1 MSLKDDLSRILGS
14 DAVIDADDILRSYS
28 RDQSFEQPG
37 KPDAVAFA
45 RTVEQ
50 VQEVVRYANKT
61 KTSLVTY
68 SSGLNLHGAC
78 IPKAGG
84 IILNL
89 SRMNRFIAIDDKNWF
104 AIVEPGVTL
113 DQLQDGL
120 VAKGLRVML
129 PFGVPAKRSA
139 LTSVVER
146 DPALASASFEYGND
160 LLMDTE
166 IVLPTGE
173 LFRTGLW
180 SAGGRPGSHMG
191 PVRSMLYR
199 FWTGAQGTFGILTK
213 ACIKVETLPAV
224 MELHAF
230 GFNSFADA
238 VAPLRELQ
246 RREIGLECFVLN
258 RFNLAALLCRDWS
271 IPESFPAARQDSSC
285 FEALRNELPP
295 WVLFINL
302 TGAPELP
309 EEKIAYERE
318 ALGEV
323 AKKHSLA
330 SFNLNGRREALM
342 EEILRP
348 WRILKKFCYKGS
360 VHDLS
365 FKAPLDRVPDFQ
377 RLILQ
382 VADTHDY
389 PAEDIGGYILPI
401 ERGRAVHCEFDFHCD
416 NNDAVEREHIRLV
429 WQEASQK
436 LIEAGAFFDRPYGA
450 WSQMMYSRTGLYA
463 QKLQELKKEL
473 DPNSIMNPG
482 KLCF

>member
-1 MSLKDDLSRILGS
+1 LSLILGS
-14 DAVIDADDILRSYS
+14 DAVFDDGDPLKSFS

-37 KPDAVAFA
+37 RPDAVAFA

-50 VQEVVRYANKT
+50 VQEVVRFANKT
-61 KTSLVTY
+61 KTPLVPY

-89 SRMNRFIAIDDKNWF
+89 SRMNRFIAIDENNWF
-104 AIVEPGVTL
+104 AVVEPGVTC

-120 VAKGLRVML
+120 AAKGLRAMP
-129 PFGVPAKRSA
+129 PFGVPPKRSA
-139 LTSVVER
+139 LTSVLER

-191 PVRSMLYR
+191 PVRSMIYR
-199 FWTGAQGTFGILTK
+199 FWTAAQGTFGILTK
-213 ACIKVETLPAV
+213 ACIKVERLPSQ
-224 MELHAF
+224 MELHAYS
-230 GFNSFADA
+230 FNSFAEA

-271 IPESFPAARQDSSC
+271 IPASFPAARQASSA
-285 FEALRNELPP
+285 FESLRQELPM
-295 WVLFINL
+295 WVLFIGL
-302 TGAPELP
+302 AGAGELP
-309 EEKIAYERE
+309 EEKIDYERE

-323 AKKHSLA
+323 TAKHGLDV
-330 SFNLNGRREALM
+330 FNIIEHRDTLTA
-342 EEILRP
+342 EILRP
-348 WRILKKFCYKGS
+348 WNVLKKFCYRGS

-365 FKAPLDRVPDFQ
+365 FKAPLARVPEFQ
-377 RLILQ
+377 RLIRQ
-382 VADTHDY
+382 VAEAHDY
-389 PAEDIGGYILPI
+389 PAEDLGGYILPL
-401 ERGRAVHCEFDFHCD
+401 ERARAVHCEFDFHCD
-416 NNDAVEREHIRLV
+416 QTEAVERERTRLV
-429 WQEASQK
+429 WHEASEK
-436 LIEAGAFFDRPYGA
+436 LIEAGAFFDRPYGPWA
-450 WSQMMYSRTGLYA
+450 QMMYSRSGLYA
-463 QKLQELKKEL
+463 QKLQDLKKEL
-473 DPNSIMNPG
+473 DPNNIMNPG

>member
-14 DAVIDADDILRSYS
+14 DAVVDADDILRSYS

-61 KTSLVTY
+61 KTPLVPY

-120 VAKGLRVML
+120 AAKGLRAML

-146 DPALASASFEYGND
+146 DPSLASASFEYGND

-213 ACIKVETLPAV
+213 ACIKVEPLPAA
-224 MELHAF
+224 MELHAY
-230 GFNSFADA
+230 GFNCFADM

-246 RREIGLECFVLN
+246 RREIGLECFALN

-271 IPESFPAARQDSSC
+271 IPEVFPAARKASEHFDTLQS
-285 FEALRNELPP
+285 ELPP

-309 EEKIAYERE
+309 EEKMAYERE
-318 ALGEV
+318 ALEQV
-323 AKKHSLA
+323 ARTHGLTAFSLK
-330 SFNLNGRREALM
+330 GHRKVLM
-342 EEILRP
+342 EEIIRP
-348 WRILKKFCYKGS
+348 WGILKKFRFRGS
-360 VHDLS
+360 VHDVS
-365 FKAPLDRVPDFQ
+365 FKAPLGRVPDLQ
-377 RLILQ
+377 RVILQ
-382 VADTHDY
+382 VADAHDY
-389 PAEDIGGYILPI
+389 PAEDIGGYVLPI

-416 NNDAVEREHIRLV
+416 NTEIVEREGVHRAWL
-429 WQEASQK
+429 EASRK
-436 LIEAGAFFDRPYGA
+436 LIEAGAFFDRPYGPWA
-450 WSQMMYSRTGLYA
+450 EMMYSRSGTYA
-463 QKLQELKKEL
+463 QKLRDLKKEL
-473 DPNSIMNPG
+473 DPNNIMNPG
-482 KLCF
+482 RLCF

>member
-1 MSLKDDLSRILGS
+1 MSLKDDLSRILGN
-14 DAVIDADDILRSYS
+14 DAVFDDGDILKSAS

-37 KPDAVAFA
+37 KPDAVAFPH
-45 RTVEQ
+45 TVEQ
-50 VQEVVRYANKT
+50 VQEVVRYANTT
-61 KTSLVTY
+61 KTPIVPS

-89 SRMNRFIAIDDKNWF
+89 SRMNRFIAIDESNWF
-104 AIVEPGVTL
+104 AVIEPGVTL
-113 DQLQDGL
+113 EQLQDGL
-120 VAKGLRVML
+120 GAKGLRAML
-129 PFGVPAKRSA
+129 PFGVPPKRSA
-139 LTSVVER
+139 LTSVLER

-191 PVRSMLYR
+191 PVRSMIYR

-213 ACIKVETLPAV
+213 ACIKVESLPAM
-224 MELHAF
+224 MELHAY

-238 VAPLRELQ
+238 AAPLRELQ

-258 RFNLAALLCRDWS
+258 RFNLAALLSRDWA
-271 IPESFPAARQDSSC
+271 IPAAFPAQRQASLH
-285 FEALRNELPP
+285 FESLRKELPP
-295 WVLFINL
+295 WVLCICL

-318 ALGEV
+318 ALDEV
-323 AKKHSLA
+323 AKKHALA
-330 SFNLNGRREALM
+330 VFNLNGQRAALM
-342 EEILRP
+342 EEVLRP
-348 WRILKKFCYKGS
+348 WRILKKFRYKGS

-365 FKAPLDRVPDFQ
+365 FKAPLARVHEFQ
-377 RLILQ
+377 NLILH
-382 VADTHDY
+382 VAETHDY
-389 PAEDIGGYILPI
+389 PADDIGGYILPL

-416 NNDAVEREHIRLV
+416 HTDAVEREAAHRMWL
-429 WQEASQK
+429 EASRQ
-436 LIEAGAFFDRPYGA
+436 LIEAGAFFDRPYGPWA
-450 WSQMMYSRTGLYA
+450 QMMYSRSGVYA
-463 QKLQELKKEL
+463 RKLQELKKEL
-473 DPNSIMNPG
+473 DPNAIMNPG
-482 KLCF
+482 RLCF

>member
-1 MSLKDDLSRILGS
+1 MSLKDDLSFILGS
-14 DAVIDADDILRSYS
+14 DAVFDAGVNLRSSS

-37 KPDAVAFA
+37 KPDAVVFA

-61 KTSLVTY
+61 KTPLVPY

-84 IILNL
+84 IVLNL
-89 SRMNRFIAIDDKNWF
+89 SRMNRCIAIDDKNWF
-104 AIVEPGVTL
+104 AVVEPGVTVE
-113 DQLQDGL
+113 QLQKDL
-120 VAKGLRVML
+120 AAKGLRAML
-129 PFGVPAKRSA
+129 PFGVPPKRST

-191 PVRSMLYR
+191 PVRSMIYR

-213 ACIKVETLPAV
+213 ACIKVETLPAK

-230 GFNSFADA
+230 GFNSFTEA

-246 RREIGLECFVLN
+246 RREIGLECFLLN
-258 RFNLAALLCRDWS
+258 RFNLAALLSRDWK
-271 IPESFPAARQDSSC
+271 IPPSFPATRKASPHFDSLRQ
-285 FEALRNELPP
+285 ELPM
-295 WVLFINL
+295 WALFICL
-302 TGAPELP
+302 AGAPELP
-309 EEKIAYERE
+309 EEKMAYERE
-318 ALGEV
+318 ALDEV
-323 AKKHSLA
+323 AKKHNLV
-330 SFNLNGRREALM
+330 SFNLNGHRDMLM
-342 EEILRP
+342 QEILRP

-365 FKAPLDRVPDFQ
+365 FKAPLERVPEFQ

-401 ERGRAVHCEFDFHCD
+401 ERGRAMHCEFDFHCD
-416 NNDAVEREHIRLV
+416 HTDVVEREHTRVFWL
-429 WQEASQK
+429 ELSEK
-436 LIEAGAFFDRPYGA
+436 LIEAGAFFDRPYGPWA
-450 WSQMMYSRTGLYA
+450 QMMYSRSGVYA
-463 QKLQELKKEL
+463 QKLQDLKKEL
-473 DPNSIMNPG
+473 DPNNIMNPG